1 MGTMPRIWMLF
12 AAVVVGSGAV
22 FALVSA
28 RFPDLEHAMIPP
40 FWWPLF
46 VALAFELAIRP
57 KISTGELPETP
68 MGLRAGAVI
77 GGAVLY
83 QVLRWMTPGA

>member
-1 MGTMPRIWMLF
+1 MGTMPRIWLLF
-12 AAVVVGSGAV
+12 AVVVVGSGAV
-22 FALVSA
+22 FALISA
-28 RFPDLEHAMIPP
+28 RNPELEHFMVPP

-57 KISTGELPETP
+57 KINAGELPDTP

-83 QVLRWMTPGA
+83 QVLRWMMPTA